1 MTKRIWLLVAV
12 VSLAIAAGLVL
23 FVFRSE
29 PSYQGRKLT
38 SWIED
43 LSITVAYWSFDSR
56 GQAIARV
63 GPTRVFINAG
73 SPWGTEEPRTRE
85 AIRHIG
91 TNCLPKLVQLIR
103 HQDSPFSL
111 KVLSLLQ
118 RQSLLKL
125 KIYSAD

>member
-85 AIRHIG
+85 AIRFRESASR
-91 TNCLPKLVQLIR
+91 LRRREAAPVEP
-103 HQDSPFSL
+103 SPE
-111 KVLSLLQ
+111 
-118 RQSLLKL
+118 
-125 KIYSAD
+125 A